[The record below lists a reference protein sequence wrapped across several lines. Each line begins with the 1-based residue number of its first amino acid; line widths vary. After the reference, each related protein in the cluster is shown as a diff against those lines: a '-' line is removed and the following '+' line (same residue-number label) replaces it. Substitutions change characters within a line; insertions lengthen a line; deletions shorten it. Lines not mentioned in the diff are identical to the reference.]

1 MAQGSYIGQ
10 VQIGSNYYPVG
21 SILYGTA
28 TYDSTNGYWKTGTGT
43 GENLTSDTFDND
55 NLATGV
61 TIHVK
66 FAAAS
71 NSNKKLKVGGASDK
85 TITCPS
91 GTVTWAANS
100 VISLTYDGT
109 NWVMNTGTI
118 PQGTVTS
125 VKIETTSPVTGGSS
139 TATTTSGSY
148 TIALADGYGDT
159 KNPYGS
165 KTKNYVLAA
174 GASANGVPSFRA
186 LVSADIPSSVALSGT
201 PTAPT
206 ANAGTNTTQIATT
219 AFVTT
224 AISNSFAANDA
235 MQFKGTIAGGS
246 TGNYGALTAAANSGD
261 TYKVST
267 AGKIN
272 GVPVEV
278 GDMLICTVDST
289 AAATADNY
297 ATIAANWAVIQTNI
311 DGAVTGPS
319 SATDGNFAL
328 FNGATGK
335 IIKNSSYSPSSF
347 AAASHTQAVNKGGTN
362 ITSYDIG
369 DILYASASTTLAKLN
384 GNTTTTRKFLTSVAA
399 TSGTAVAPKWDT
411 LTKSDV
417 GLSHV
422 EDTALSTWAGSTNI
436 TTVGT
441 ISSGTWQGSA
451 ISSSYIGNLPASKI
465 TSGTLGIARGGT
477 NKSTIAAYSIWYA
490 SAKDTLAELTA
501 NTTATKKFLS
511 MKGTGSAGAA
521 PEWSTVSATDVG
533 LSNVSNDATLNK
545 TTGSKGDMIYWSA
558 DDTPARLAIG
568 TAGYFLKA
576 TADGPAWANTTDITA
591 LGTITTGTWSAT
603 TIAVTKGGTGTTTAP
618 TKGGIIYG
626 SSTTAY
632 ASTAAGSSGQYLKSN
647 GANAPTWATFSAS
660 TVGLGNVT
668 NDAQIPKSVFT
679 AGYQIMYSTAA
690 STPAVLDAN
699 DTTTKKFLSM
709 TGTGSAGAAPAW
721 VTVSKSDVGLGNV
734 TNDAQIPKS
743 IGTTKGD
750 IIYWTGSSAPARL
763 AIGSAGQ
770 ILKATSNGPA
780 WSTFSAGS
788 LPSMS
793 GSNASASVANG
804 TLTLVNGTLSLSQG
818 SLPSF
823 S

>member
-148 TIALADGYGDT
+148 TIALADAYGDT

-206 ANAGTNTTQIATT
+206 ASAGTNTTQIATT

-261 TYKVST
+261 TYKVSA

-289 AAATADNY
+289 AAATTDNY

-311 DGAVTGPS
+311 DGAVTGPA

-347 AAASHTQAVNKGGTN
+347 AASDHTQAVNKGGTN
-362 ITSYDIG
+362 ITSYTIG
-369 DILYASASTTLAKLN
+369 DILYASASATLSKLG
-384 GNTTTTRKFLTSVAA
+384 GNATTTPKFLRSVAV
-399 TSGTAVAPKWDT
+399 TSGTAV
-411 LTKSDV
+411 
-417 GLSHV
+417 
-422 EDTALSTWAGSTNI
+422 
-436 TTVGT
+436 
-441 ISSGTWQGSA
+441 
-451 ISSSYIGNLPASKI
+451 
-465 TSGTLGIARGGT
+465 
-477 NKSTIAAYSIWYA
+477 
-490 SAKDTLAELTA
+490 
-501 NTTATKKFLS
+501 
-511 MKGTGSAGAA
+511 A

-545 TTGSKGDMIYWSA
+545 ITGSKGDMIYWSA
-558 DDTPARLAIG
+558 ADTPARLAIG

-626 SSTTAY
+626 ASTSAY

-647 GANAPTWATFSAS
+647 GTNAPTWASFSAS

-699 DTTTKKFLSM
+699 DTTTKMFLSM
-709 TGTGSAGAAPAW
+709 TGTGSAGAVPVW
-721 VTVSKSDVGLGNV
+721 STVSKTDVGLGNV
-734 TNDAQIPKS
+734 TNYAQIEKRL
-743 IGTTKGD
+743 GTAKGD
-750 IIYWTGSSAPARL
+750 MIYYTGSATPARL
-763 AIGSAGQ
+763 AIGTAGQ

-804 TLTLVNGTLSLSQG
+804 TLTLVNGSLSLSQG